1 MQVKQ
6 PNKIL
11 TTTKKQRQE
20 PKVGKKTRQEEEN
33 GELEN
38 SKGKFN
44 QMQRNSVR
52 NCLRV

>member
-11 TTTKKQRQE
+11 TMTKKQRQE
-20 PKVGKKTRQEEEN
+20 PKVGKKSWQEGN
-33 GELEN
+33 GELDN